1 MLGQLKRHG
10 GRLLAIASP
19 GVGDGLPQGR
29 MGAHP
34 VVLKDLKT
42 EQGIP
47 GGIAFSKGMR
57 LARQG
62 IEPIA
67 QAAIE
72 PFDMHRPS
80 EDEVRSQNGA
90 DFERDEVPVRIAVF
104 DRLRQ
109 SDAIGHLQAGSSPL
123 PGPLRLAILVGEHLG
138 VALPAVTGRYIWP
151 ICEVICGHTR
161 EGIALS
167 HWPNLRR
174 ACFGVTPYFG
184 HHTLLVSVLC

>member
-67 QAAIE
+67 QAAIK
-72 PFDMHRPS
+72 PFDMHRS
-80 EDEVRSQNGA
+80 SQDEVCPQDGT
-90 DFERDEVPVRIAVF
+90 DLDRDKVPMRIAVF
-104 DRLRQ
+104 DC
-109 SDAIGHLQAGSSPL
+109 
-123 PGPLRLAILVGEHLG
+123 LG
-138 VALPAVTGRYIWP
+138 
-151 ICEVICGHTR
+151 
-161 EGIALS
+161 
-167 HWPNLRR
+167 
-174 ACFGVTPYFG
+174 
-184 HHTLLVSVLC
+184 